1 MTLGLVQ
8 EWKETIGRQLREAE
22 RETEINKLV
31 QVLLCLCVLFARD
44 VLKHAFLA
52 KCVAMGS
59 R

>member
-31 QVLLCLCVLFARD
+31 QVLLCLCAR
-44 VLKHAFLA
+44 LRAMFSHMPFLPN
-52 KCVAMGS
+52 V
-59 R
+59 